1 MRNIW
6 LYKPTNKRYIL
17 IYSLE
22 KLNEY
27 TIPPFK
33 SLRAFESAGR
43 NLSFTLAAE
52 DLNVTP
58 GAISQQIRQLEDFL
72 EVKLFKRMN
81 RAIVLTDAG
90 QLFLPIMVKNEV
102 IKIGRSRIEAAC
114 RAEVLE
120 CSCCYLK
127 VTAERLLPEFDVSTQ
142 TMANAC

>member
-1 MRNIW
+1 M
-6 LYKPTNKRYIL
+6 
-17 IYSLE
+17 
-22 KLNEY
+22 
-27 TIPPFK
+27 
-33 SLRAFESAGR
+33 
-43 NLSFTLAAE
+43 
-52 DLNVTP
+52 TP
-58 GAISQQIRQLEDFL
+58 GAISQQIRQLEDYL

-90 QLFLPIMVKNEV
+90 QLFLPMMVEYEV

>member
-6 LYKPTNKRYIL
+6 LHKPTNKRYIL
-17 IYSLE
+17 IFSLE

-33 SLRAFESAGR
+33 ALRVFESAGR

-72 EVKLFKRMN
+72 EVIIFKRMN
-81 RAIVLTDAG
+81 RSIVLTDAG
-90 QLFLPIMVKNEV
+90 
-102 IKIGRSRIEAAC
+102 
-114 RAEVLE
+114 
-120 CSCCYLK
+120 
-127 VTAERLLPEFDVSTQ
+127 
-142 TMANAC
+142 

>member
-1 MRNIW
+1 MIIR
-6 LYKPTNKRYIL
+6 L
-17 IYSLE
+17 
-22 KLNEY
+22 
-27 TIPPFK
+27 PPLK

-43 NLSFTLAAE
+43 NLRFTLAAE

-58 GAISQQIRQLEDFL
+58 GAISQQIRQLEDYL

-90 QLFLPIMVKNEV
+90 QLFLPMMVENEA

-114 RAEVLE
+114 RAELLE

>member
-33 SLRAFESAGR
+33 SLRVFESAGR
-43 NLSFTLAAE
+43 NLRFTLAAE
-52 DLNVTP
+52 DLNVKP

-72 EVKLFKRMN
+72 EVKIFKRMN
-81 RAIVLTDAG
+81 RSIVLTDAG
-90 QLFLPIMVKNEV
+90 
-102 IKIGRSRIEAAC
+102 
-114 RAEVLE
+114 
-120 CSCCYLK
+120 
-127 VTAERLLPEFDVSTQ
+127 
-142 TMANAC
+142 

>member
-1 MRNIW
+1 
-6 LYKPTNKRYIL
+6 
-17 IYSLE
+17 
-22 KLNEY
+22 
-27 TIPPFK
+27 
-33 SLRAFESAGR
+33 
-43 NLSFTLAAE
+43 
-52 DLNVTP
+52 VTSD
-58 GAISQQIRQLEDFL
+58 AISQQIRQLEDFL

-90 QLFLPIMVKNEV
+90 QLFLPMMVENEV